1 MSYVRRPSSRSYSA
15 EIIPSKGPISP
26 VKNGCVHPPR
36 RKSLVGSSSGPPGA
50 CITPSSDR
58 NTAPVSLRIGADA
71 FDGRLERRD
80 VDLVH
85 RHHRL
90 EGTLAPF
97 ARRAGQLQQPL
108 RGDLPGIAPLV
119 LAPATHALFA
129 ATFGN
134 GVPIAVGLFLIVG
147 QDHEAHGLVRLEVR
161 AAVQA
166 DNGLAKHSELN
177 RQLFAPVAPGKIG
190 GGVMR
195 RTDAAVR
202 EDGGVEFS
210 GLPSLAFVEPQA
222 SR

>member
-1 MSYVRRPSSRSYSA
+1 MSYVRRPSNRSYSP
-15 EIIPSKGPISP
+15 EMMPSNGPISP
-26 VKNGCVHPPR
+26 VKKGCVHPPR
-36 RKSLVGSSSGPPGA
+36 RKSLVGTSTGPPGA
-50 CITPSSDR
+50 CMTPSSDR
-58 NTAPVSLRIGADA
+58 KTAPVSVRISAHT
-71 FDGRLERRD
+71 FDRSVECGD
-80 VDLVH
+80 VGLVH

-161 AAVQA
+161 AAVEP
-166 DNGLAKHSELN
+166 DEGLAKHSELN